1 MILLGYGDHME
12 AGAAGQMVI
21 LVAVILERLR
31 RGLFLMDMPRS
42 IITLDIYL
50 QMEEHPD
57 LVLVCGVESLAPII
71 RNEVGELS
79 LPV

>member
-21 LVAVILERLR
+21 LVAVIPERLR
-31 RGLFLMDMPRS
+31 RSLFLMDMPRS

-57 LVLVCGVESLAPII
+57 LVLVCGVESLVPII